1 MYEYTHLRCA
11 EVLAAFGLE
20 VVKSITHGIGEGVV
34 RVWYFE
40 SNGRYAALL
49 LFLEP
54 PGADNPLK
62 EAESRQY

>member
-1 MYEYTHLRCA
+1 MHGGPRSLWA
-11 EVLAAFGLE
+11 GSGQ
-20 VVKSITHGIGEGVV
+20 SISHGIGEGVV

-40 SNGRYAALL
+40 SNERYAALL

-62 EAESRQY
+62 DAESRQY